1 MASSDD
7 QGNTPASAGGTPL
20 INAKPSRPRVGIRS
34 WRILGPGD
42 GDARI
47 STGNDGG
54 GGGRR
59 QFKLGKFKLAAAFML
74 VLTSAPAG
82 DGRADGAA
90 SAVGPATQWEVSAL
104 ARRGSADAQYALA
117 LRLARDPNAGAG
129 HDQTHWW
136 LRQAARGGHPGAQ
149 NDLGVMYGNGYAR
162 SRDNVDAY
170 MWFEIAA
177 GNGNAAAA
185 RNRNALRDRMT
196 DAEVE
201 AGLALAHD
209 WLRWHTA

>member
-1 MASSDD
+1 M
-7 QGNTPASAGGTPL
+7 
-20 INAKPSRPRVGIRS
+20 
-34 WRILGPGD
+34 
-42 GDARI
+42 
-47 STGNDGG
+47 
-54 GGGRR
+54 
-59 QFKLGKFKLAAAFML
+59 LA
-74 VLTSAPAG
+74 LTSVPAG
-82 DGRADGAA
+82 DSRADGTA
-90 SAVGPATQWEVSAL
+90 SAVDPATQQEISTL

-117 LRLARDPNAGAG
+117 LRLARDPDAG

-149 NDLGVMYGNGYAR
+149 NDLGVMYSNGYAR
-162 SRDNVDAY
+162 SRDDVEAY